1 MVGGMKDR
9 TLRAKLRADNSIASR
24 RIGPVP
30 AGNLM
35 CRLVTSTNR
44 SVGPQ
49 PEVIIPLLLLIHKT
63 DTKVS
68 IVFSAFAPH
77 YLAKGPK
84 AENTREK
91 KVKKY
96 L

>member
-1 MVGGMKDR
+1 MVSGMKDR
-9 TLRAKLRADNSIASR
+9 ILRAKLRTADGIASF

-49 PEVIIPLLLLIHKT
+49 PHVSIPLPFTILKICGKT
-63 DTKVS
+63 NA
-68 IVFSAFAPH
+68 VFSAFTPSFSCEG
-77 YLAKGPK
+77 AKGG
-84 AENTREK
+84 
-91 KVKKY
+91 KY
-96 L
+96 